1 MASQDHSKD
10 NGTFC
15 GEPLLGLSLRG
26 IGTVQQC
33 SQIKYIK
40 GIPKKGTVDGL
51 NTNDGLVYIDGQPQE
66 LFNLKY
72 DKWEDV
78 WNSEYLVDLR
88 NKQAKGVKNPTCE
101 LCYHQNK
108 KSKRYRYVDPLYQSR
123 DWSKV
128 YNDEVP
134 YKIELRLSNECN
146 LACRMCTPINSSIF
160 EKNMLKFDRE
170 TNETI
175 PDFIQ
180 KAYVEPSKFV
190 NDLKKQDVKFIRDKM
205 DSIRPLIESATIL
218 EIHGGEPTLETTLW
232 DILEEIDLS
241 NKEFIMYTNAMTF
254 NQYHVDILNRFKS
267 GRIGF
272 SVDTCDESLSY
283 HRWPA
288 DWKTIE
294 NNILTYG
301 KNLKQ
306 DIIVNFKITISVYT
320 MFRLRETIR
329 WTLKHF
335 KDDPRFEPSL
345 DIVNKPAWL
354 NPNLIDFDIRQKLVT
369 QLKDLLAYELDDCN
383 EQTKKLYNRRV
394 GHIFN
399 HLSINDMYNSIPDK
413 TGYSMYKPNELN
425 KVIYEQ
431 FKTFTATMDKAR
443 KQNFYEALPE
453 FKGIL

>member
-1 MASQDHSKD
+1 MALKDENKISD

-26 IGTVQQC
+26 IGYVQQC
-33 SQIKYIK
+33 SQIKYIR

-51 NTNDGLVYIDGQPQE
+51 NINDGQTYVDGVKQE
-66 LFNLKY
+66 LFNLKF

-88 NKQAKGVKNPTCE
+88 KKQANGIKNPTCE
-101 LCYHQNK
+101 LCYHQKEN
-108 KSKRYRYVDPLYQSR
+108 SKRHRYIEHSNK
-123 DWSKV
+123 WSKV
-128 YNDEVP
+128 YNKNTP

-160 EKNMLKFDRE
+160 EKNMLKFKRD
-170 TNETI
+170 TNEPI

-180 KAYVEPSKFV
+180 KAYIEPSEFV
-190 NDLKKQDVKFIRDKM
+190 NDLKKQDVKFLRDKM
-205 DSIRPLIESATIL
+205 DSIRPLIENATIL

-232 DILEEIDLS
+232 KVLEEIDLS
-241 NKEFIMYTNAMTF
+241 NKEFIMYTNGMTF
-254 NQYHVDILNRFKS
+254 DQYHVDILNRFKK

-294 NNILTYG
+294 DNILKFG
-301 KNLKQ
+301 KSLKQ

-320 MFRLRETIR
+320 MFRLTETLK
-329 WTLKHF
+329 WTIKHF
-335 KDDPRFEPSL
+335 KDDIRFEPSI

-354 NPNLIDFDIRQKLVT
+354 NPNIVDFNKRQDLVSDLRRFANKELTGLDLETRKLYQRRINVFT
-369 QLKDLLAYELDDCN
+369 KHLTKRDMYDSIPESTYGKYSKDELD
-383 EQTKKLYNRRV
+383 
-394 GHIFN
+394 
-399 HLSINDMYNSIPDK
+399 
-413 TGYSMYKPNELN
+413 
-425 KVIYEQ
+425 KVIYDQ

-443 KQNFYEALPE
+443 KQNFYDALPE
-453 FKGIL
+453 FKGVL